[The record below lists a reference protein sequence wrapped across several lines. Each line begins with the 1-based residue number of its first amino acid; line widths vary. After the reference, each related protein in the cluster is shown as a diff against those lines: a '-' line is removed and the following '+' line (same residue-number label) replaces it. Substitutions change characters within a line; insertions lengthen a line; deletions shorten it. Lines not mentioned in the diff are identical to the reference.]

1 MKIFRIFVPKNGL
14 NYTHFMKEWFEWIN
28 FDIAFP
34 ITDPTWIFF
43 LVLVIILFAPILLE
57 RLRIPHIIGMILAG
71 LVVGEHGFNI
81 LARDSSFELFGKVGL
96 YYIMFLAGLE
106 MNMEDFKSIRM
117 KATVLGL
124 LAFIFPLGIGIWTNL
139 HLLDYGLITSVL
151 LASMYASHT
160 LIAYPIVIR
169 YGINRNR
176 AVSIAVGGTAVTDTL
191 TLLVLAVIAG
201 MFNEK
206 GISEMFWVWLVVK
219 VVVLSVVIMYTFPR
233 IRRWFFRRY
242 TDNVVQ
248 FIFVLAMVFLGA
260 GLMELIG
267 MEGILGAFLAGLVLN
282 RLIPHVSPLM
292 SHLEFVGNALFI
304 PYFLIGV
311 GMLINVNV
319 LFGHIDSIKVAGV
332 MIVVALLGKWIASW
346 VTQKIY
352 GMKAL
357 ERELMFG
364 LSNAQAAA
372 TLAAVMVGYNI
383 IQPNGERLLNE
394 DVLNGTILLILV
406 TCVVSS
412 FITEHAAKRVAMS
425 DAELNEEKGQEKE
438 RFLIPVAN
446 PETLDRLMGLAMV
459 VRDEKQINNLVALN
473 VINDNNDSVK
483 QEMKGRRSLE
493 RAAQIAA
500 SANVMLKTVS
510 RFDLNITTGILHT
523 AKENEAT
530 SIIIGLHHKAS
541 IVDSFFGNLTENLLK
556 GTYLQV
562 MIVRFLIPVNTLR
575 RIIVA
580 VPPKAEF
587 EHGFVKWIVHLCRM
601 SSQLGCR
608 LHFFAHP
615 QTLGYIKGY
624 IQKKHKDVLTQYQE
638 LEDWDD
644 LLIITGQVN
653 YDHLL
658 VVVSSRRGSIS
669 YDSAFERLP
678 MQISKYFNNNSIM
691 LLYPDQKGDPS
702 EALSFADPRGWAE
715 TQYYDRV
722 GNWFYKWFKKD
733 S

>member
-1 MKIFRIFVPKNGL
+1 
-14 NYTHFMKEWFEWIN
+14 MKEVLDFVN
-28 FDIAFP
+28 FDFHLP
-34 ITDPTWIFF
+34 VTDPTWIFF
-43 LVLVIILFAPILLE
+43 LVLVVILFAPIVLE

-71 LVVGEHGFNI
+71 VVIGEHGFNI

-106 MNMEDFKSIRM
+106 MNMEDFKSIRV

-139 HLLDYGLITSVL
+139 HLLGYSLATSVL

-169 YGINRNR
+169 YGINRQR

-191 TLLVLAVIAG
+191 TLLVLAVVGG
-201 MFNEK
+201 MYK
-206 GISEMFWVWLVVK
+206 GETSEMFWIWLVLK
-219 VVVLSVVIMYTFPR
+219 VVVLSVVIMYAFPR
-233 IRRWFFRRY
+233 IGRWFFRRY
-242 TDNVVQ
+242 SDNVVQ
-248 FIFVLAMVFLGA
+248 YIFVMAMVFLGA
-260 GLMELIG
+260 GLMEFVG

-311 GMLINVNV
+311 GMLIDVNV
-319 LFGHIDSIKVAGV
+319 LFGHIDSVKVAVV
-332 MIVVALLGKWIASW
+332 MIIVALLGKWIASW
-346 VTQKIY
+346 LTQKIY
-352 GMKAL
+352 KMRAL

-372 TLAAVMVGYNI
+372 TLAAVLVGYNI
-383 IQPNGERLLNE
+383 ILPNGERLLNE

-412 FITEHAAKRVAMS
+412 FITEHAAKRIAMD
-425 DAELNEEKGQEKE
+425 DAEVSDEKAQEKE
-438 RFLIPVAN
+438 KFLIPVAN
-446 PETLDRLMGLAMV
+446 PETLESLMSLAMV
-459 VRDEKQINNLVALN
+459 VRDEKQPDNLVALN
-473 VINDNNDSVK
+473 VINDNNGSVK
-483 QEMKGRRSLE
+483 QEMRGKRSLE

-500 SANVMLKTVS
+500 STSVRLKTVS

-523 AKENEAT
+523 AKEYEAT
-530 SIIIGLHHKAS
+530 NIIIGLHCKMS

-556 GTYLQV
+556 NTYLQV
-562 MIVRFLIPVNTLR
+562 MVARFLIPVNTLR

-587 EHGFVKWIVHLCRM
+587 EHGFMKWITHMCRM
-601 SSQLGCR
+601 SSRLGCR
-608 LHFFAHP
+608 VHFYAHP
-615 QTLGYIKGY
+615 QTLGYIRGY
-624 IQKKHKDVLTQYQE
+624 IQKKHKDTRVAYSE

-644 LLIITGQVN
+644 LLLLTGQVN

-658 VVVSSRRGSIS
+658 VIISARRGSIS
-669 YDSAFERLP
+669 YDSAFERLL

-691 LLYPDQKGDPS
+691 LLYPEQKGDPNES
-702 EALSFADPRGWAE
+702 LSFSDPRGWAE
-715 TQYYDRV
+715 TQYYDKV
-722 GNWFYKWFKKD
+722 GNWFYKWFKKN

>member
-1 MKIFRIFVPKNGL
+1 
-14 NYTHFMKEWFEWIN
+14 MKEVLDFVN
-28 FDIAFP
+28 FDFHLP
-34 ITDPTWIFF
+34 VTDPTWIFF
-43 LVLVIILFAPILLE
+43 LVLVVILFAPIVLE

-71 LVVGEHGFNI
+71 VVIGEHGFNI

-106 MNMEDFKSIRM
+106 MNMEDFKSIRV

-139 HLLDYGLITSVL
+139 HLLGYSLATSVL

-169 YGINRNR
+169 YGINRQR

-191 TLLVLAVIAG
+191 TLLVLAVVGG
-201 MFNEK
+201 MYK
-206 GISEMFWVWLVVK
+206 GETSEMFWIWLVLK
-219 VVVLSVVIMYTFPR
+219 VVVLSVVIMYAFPR
-233 IRRWFFRRY
+233 IGRWFFRRY
-242 TDNVVQ
+242 SDNVVQ
-248 FIFVLAMVFLGA
+248 YIFVMAMVFLGA
-260 GLMELIG
+260 GLMEFVG

-311 GMLINVNV
+311 GMLIDVNV
-319 LFGHIDSIKVAGV
+319 LFGHIDSVKVAVV
-332 MIVVALLGKWIASW
+332 MIIVALLGKWIASW
-346 VTQKIY
+346 LTQKIY
-352 GMKAL
+352 KMRAL

-372 TLAAVMVGYNI
+372 TLAAVLVGYNI
-383 IQPNGERLLNE
+383 ILPNGERLLNE

-412 FITEHAAKRVAMS
+412 FITEHAAKRIAMD
-425 DAELNEEKGQEKE
+425 DAEVSGEKAQEKE
-438 RFLIPVAN
+438 KFLIPVAN
-446 PETLDRLMGLAMV
+446 PETLESLMSLAMV
-459 VRDEKQINNLVALN
+459 VRDEKQPDNLVALN
-473 VINDNNDSVK
+473 VINDNNGSVK
-483 QEMKGRRSLE
+483 QEMRGKRSLE

-500 SANVMLKTVS
+500 STSVRLKTVS

-523 AKENEAT
+523 AKEYEAT
-530 SIIIGLHHKAS
+530 NIIIGLHCKMS

-556 GTYLQV
+556 NTYLQV
-562 MIVRFLIPVNTLR
+562 MVARFLIPVNTLR

-587 EHGFVKWIVHLCRM
+587 EHGFMKWITHMCRM
-601 SSQLGCR
+601 SSRLGCR
-608 LHFFAHP
+608 VHFYAHP
-615 QTLGYIKGY
+615 QTLGYIRGY
-624 IQKKHKDVLTQYQE
+624 IQKKHKDTRVAYSE

-644 LLIITGQVN
+644 LLLLTGQVN

-658 VVVSSRRGSIS
+658 VIISARRGSIS

-691 LLYPDQKGDPS
+691 LLYPEQKGDPNES
-702 EALSFADPRGWAE
+702 LSFSDPRGWAE
-715 TQYYDRV
+715 TQYYDKV
-722 GNWFYKWFKKD
+722 GNWFYKWFKKN

>member
-1 MKIFRIFVPKNGL
+1 M
-14 NYTHFMKEWFEWIN
+14 
-28 FDIAFP
+28 
-34 ITDPTWIFF
+34 
-43 LVLVIILFAPILLE
+43 LE

-71 LVVGEHGFNI
+71 IVIGEHGFNI

-124 LAFIFPLGIGIWTNL
+124 LAFIIPLGIGVWTNQ
-139 HLLDYGLITSVL
+139 HLLGYGLITSVL

-169 YGINRNR
+169 YGINRQR

-191 TLLVLAVIAG
+191 TLLVLAVISG
-201 MFNEK
+201 MYK
-206 GISEMFWVWLVVK
+206 GETSDMFWIWLVMK
-219 VVVLSVVIMYTFPR
+219 VIVVSAVIMLTFPR
-233 IRRWFFRRY
+233 IGRWFFRRY
-242 TDNVVQ
+242 SDQVVQ
-248 FIFVLAMVFLGA
+248 YIFVMAMVFLGA
-260 GLMELIG
+260 GLMEWVG

-319 LFGHIDSIKVAGV
+319 LFGHIDSLKVASV

-346 VTQKIY
+346 LTQKIY
-352 GMKAL
+352 RMKPV

-372 TLAAVMVGYNI
+372 TLAAVLVGYNI
-383 IQPNGERLLNE
+383 ILPSGERLLNE

-412 FITEHAAKRVAMS
+412 FITEHAAKRIAMD
-425 DAELNEEKGQEKE
+425 DAELDEEKEQKKE
-438 RFLIPVAN
+438 RILIPVAN
-446 PETLDRLMGLAMV
+446 PETLERLMQLALV
-459 VRDEKQINNLVALN
+459 VRDEKRTDNLVALN
-473 VINDNNDSVK
+473 VINDNNDSVRL
-483 QEMKGRRSLE
+483 EMRGKRSLE

-500 SANVMLKTVS
+500 SANVPLKTVS
-510 RFDLNITTGILHT
+510 RFDLNIATGILHT
-523 AKENEAT
+523 AKETEAT
-530 SIIIGLHHKAS
+530 TIVIGLHYKAS
-541 IVDSFFGNLTENLLK
+541 IVDSFFGNLTEDLLK
-556 GTYLQV
+556 NTFQQV
-562 MIVRFLIPVNTLR
+562 MIARFLMPVNTLR

-580 VPPKAEF
+580 VPPKSEF
-587 EHGFVKWIVHLCRM
+587 EHGFVKWITHLCRM

-624 IQKKHKDVLTQYQE
+624 IQK
-638 LEDWDD
+638 
-644 LLIITGQVN
+644 
-653 YDHLL
+653 
-658 VVVSSRRGSIS
+658 SI
-669 YDSAFERLP
+669 R
-678 MQISKYFNNNSIM
+678 M
-691 LLYPDQKGDPS
+691 
-702 EALSFADPRGWAE
+702 
-715 TQYYDRV
+715 
-722 GNWFYKWFKKD
+722 
-733 S
+733 

>member
-1 MKIFRIFVPKNGL
+1 
-14 NYTHFMKEWFEWIN
+14 MKEVLDFVN
-28 FDIAFP
+28 FDFHLP
-34 ITDPTWIFF
+34 VTDPTWIFF
-43 LVLVIILFAPILLE
+43 LVLVIILFAPIVLE

-71 LVVGEHGFNI
+71 VVIGEHGFNI

-96 YYIMFLAGLE
+96 CYIMFLAGLE
-106 MNMEDFKSIRM
+106 MNMEDFKSIRV

-139 HLLDYGLITSVL
+139 HLLGYSLATSVL

-169 YGINRNR
+169 YGINRQR

-191 TLLVLAVIAG
+191 TLLVLAVVGG
-201 MFNEK
+201 MYK
-206 GISEMFWVWLVVK
+206 GETSEMFWIWLVLK
-219 VVVLSVVIMYTFPR
+219 VVVLSVVIMYAFPR
-233 IRRWFFRRY
+233 IGRWFFRRY
-242 TDNVVQ
+242 SDNVVQ
-248 FIFVLAMVFLGA
+248 YIFVMAMVFLGA
-260 GLMELIG
+260 GLMEFVG

-311 GMLINVNV
+311 GMLIDVNV
-319 LFGHIDSIKVAGV
+319 LFGHIDSVKVAVV
-332 MIVVALLGKWIASW
+332 MIIVALLGKWIASW
-346 VTQKIY
+346 LTQKIY
-352 GMKAL
+352 KMRAL

-372 TLAAVMVGYNI
+372 TLAAVLVGYNI
-383 IQPNGERLLNE
+383 ILPNGERLLNE

-412 FITEHAAKRVAMS
+412 FITEHAAKRIAMD
-425 DAELNEEKGQEKE
+425 DAEVSDEKAQEKE
-438 RFLIPVAN
+438 KFLIPVAN
-446 PETLDRLMGLAMV
+446 PETLESLMSLAMV
-459 VRDEKQINNLVALN
+459 VRDEKQPDNLVALN
-473 VINDNNDSVK
+473 VINDNNGSVK
-483 QEMKGRRSLE
+483 QEMRGKRSLE

-500 SANVMLKTVS
+500 STSVRLKTVS

-523 AKENEAT
+523 AKEYEAT
-530 SIIIGLHHKAS
+530 NIIIGLHCKMS

-556 GTYLQV
+556 NTYLQV
-562 MIVRFLIPVNTLR
+562 MVARFLIPVNTLR

-587 EHGFVKWIVHLCRM
+587 EHGFMKWITHMCRM

-608 LHFFAHP
+608 VHFYAHP
-615 QTLGYIKGY
+615 QTLGYIRGY
-624 IQKKHKDVLTQYQE
+624 IQKKHKDTRVAYSE

-644 LLIITGQVN
+644 LLLLTGQVN

-658 VVVSSRRGSIS
+658 VIISARRGSIS

-691 LLYPDQKGDPS
+691 LLYPEQKGDPNES
-702 EALSFADPRGWAE
+702 LSFSDPRGWAE
-715 TQYYDRV
+715 TQYYDKV
-722 GNWFYKWFKKD
+722 GNWFYKWFKKN

>member
-1 MKIFRIFVPKNGL
+1 
-14 NYTHFMKEWFEWIN
+14 MKEVLDFVN
-28 FDIAFP
+28 FDFHLP
-34 ITDPTWIFF
+34 VTDPTWIFF
-43 LVLVIILFAPILLE
+43 LVLVVILFAPIVLE

-71 LVVGEHGFNI
+71 VVIGEHGFNI

-106 MNMEDFKSIRM
+106 MNMEDFKSIRV

-139 HLLDYGLITSVL
+139 HLLGYSLATSVL

-169 YGINRNR
+169 YGINRQR

-191 TLLVLAVIAG
+191 TLLVLAVVGG
-201 MFNEK
+201 MYK
-206 GISEMFWVWLVVK
+206 GETSEMFWIWLVLK
-219 VVVLSVVIMYTFPR
+219 VVVLSVVIMYAFPR
-233 IRRWFFRRY
+233 IGQWFFRRY
-242 TDNVVQ
+242 SDNVVQ
-248 FIFVLAMVFLGA
+248 YIFVMAMVFLGA
-260 GLMELIG
+260 GLMEFVG

-311 GMLINVNV
+311 GMLIDVNV
-319 LFGHIDSIKVAGV
+319 LFGHIDSVKVAVV
-332 MIVVALLGKWIASW
+332 MIIVALLGKWIASW
-346 VTQKIY
+346 LTQKIY
-352 GMKAL
+352 KMRAL

-372 TLAAVMVGYNI
+372 TLAAVLVGYNI
-383 IQPNGERLLNE
+383 ILPNGERLLNE

-412 FITEHAAKRVAMS
+412 FITEHAAKRIAMD
-425 DAELNEEKGQEKE
+425 DAEVSDEKAQEKE
-438 RFLIPVAN
+438 KFLIPVAN
-446 PETLDRLMGLAMV
+446 PETLESLMSLAMV
-459 VRDEKQINNLVALN
+459 VRDEKQPDNLVALN
-473 VINDNNDSVK
+473 VINDNNGSVK
-483 QEMKGRRSLE
+483 QEMRGKRSLE

-500 SANVMLKTVS
+500 STSVRLKTVS

-523 AKENEAT
+523 AKEYEAT
-530 SIIIGLHHKAS
+530 NIIIGLHCKMS

-556 GTYLQV
+556 NTYLQV
-562 MIVRFLIPVNTLR
+562 MVARFLIPVNTLR

-587 EHGFVKWIVHLCRM
+587 EHGFMKWITHMCRM
-601 SSQLGCR
+601 SSRLGCR
-608 LHFFAHP
+608 VHFYAHP
-615 QTLGYIKGY
+615 QTLGYIRGY
-624 IQKKHKDVLTQYQE
+624 IQKKHKDTRVAYSE

-644 LLIITGQVN
+644 LLLLTGQVN

-658 VVVSSRRGSIS
+658 VIISARRGSIS

-691 LLYPDQKGDPS
+691 LLYPEQKGDPNES
-702 EALSFADPRGWAE
+702 LSFSDPRGWAE
-715 TQYYDRV
+715 TQYYDKV
-722 GNWFYKWFKKD
+722 GNWFYKWFKKN

>member
-139 HLLDYGLITSVL
+139 HVLDYGLITSVL

-233 IRRWFFRRY
+233 IGRWFFRRY

-624 IQKKHKDVLTQYQE
+624 IQKKHKDVWTQYQE

>member
-1 MKIFRIFVPKNGL
+1 
-14 NYTHFMKEWFEWIN
+14 MKEVLDFVN
-28 FDIAFP
+28 FDFHLP
-34 ITDPTWIFF
+34 VTDPTWIFF
-43 LVLVIILFAPILLE
+43 LVLVIILFAPIVLE

-71 LVVGEHGFNI
+71 VVIGEHGFNI

-106 MNMEDFKSIRM
+106 MNMEDFKSIRV

-139 HLLDYGLITSVL
+139 HLLGYSLATSVL

-169 YGINRNR
+169 YGINRQR

-191 TLLVLAVIAG
+191 TLLVLAVVGG
-201 MFNEK
+201 MYK
-206 GISEMFWVWLVVK
+206 GETSEMFWIWLVLK
-219 VVVLSVVIMYTFPR
+219 VVVLSVVIMYAFPR
-233 IRRWFFRRY
+233 IGRWFFRRY
-242 TDNVVQ
+242 SDNVVQ
-248 FIFVLAMVFLGA
+248 YIFVMAMVFLGA
-260 GLMELIG
+260 GLMEFVG

-311 GMLINVNV
+311 GMLIDVNV
-319 LFGHIDSIKVAGV
+319 LFGHIDSVKVAVV
-332 MIVVALLGKWIASW
+332 MIIVALLGKWIASW
-346 VTQKIY
+346 LTQKIY
-352 GMKAL
+352 KMRAL

-372 TLAAVMVGYNI
+372 TLAAVLVGYNI
-383 IQPNGERLLNE
+383 ILPNGERLLNE

-412 FITEHAAKRVAMS
+412 FITEHAAKRIAMD
-425 DAELNEEKGQEKE
+425 DAEVSDEKAQEKE
-438 RFLIPVAN
+438 KFLIPVAN
-446 PETLDRLMGLAMV
+446 PETLESLMSLAMV
-459 VRDEKQINNLVALN
+459 VRDEKQPDNLVALN
-473 VINDNNDSVK
+473 VINDNNGSVK
-483 QEMKGRRSLE
+483 QEMRGKRSLE

-500 SANVMLKTVS
+500 STSVRLKTVS

-523 AKENEAT
+523 AKEYEAT
-530 SIIIGLHHKAS
+530 NIIIGLHCKMS

-556 GTYLQV
+556 NTYLQV
-562 MIVRFLIPVNTLR
+562 MVARFLIPVNTLR

-587 EHGFVKWIVHLCRM
+587 EHGFMKWITHMCRM

-608 LHFFAHP
+608 VHFYAHP
-615 QTLGYIKGY
+615 QTLGYIRGY
-624 IQKKHKDVLTQYQE
+624 IQKKHKDTRVAYSE

-644 LLIITGQVN
+644 LLLLTGQVN

-658 VVVSSRRGSIS
+658 VIISARRGSIS

-691 LLYPDQKGDPS
+691 LLYPEHKGDPNES
-702 EALSFADPRGWAE
+702 LSFSDPRGWAE
-715 TQYYDRV
+715 TQYYDKV
-722 GNWFYKWFKKD
+722 GNWFYKWFKKN

>member
-1 MKIFRIFVPKNGL
+1 
-14 NYTHFMKEWFEWIN
+14 MKEVLDFVN
-28 FDIAFP
+28 FDFHLP
-34 ITDPTWIFF
+34 VTDPTWIFF
-43 LVLVIILFAPILLE
+43 LVLVVILFAPIVLE

-71 LVVGEHGFNI
+71 VVIGEHGFNI

-106 MNMEDFKSIRM
+106 MNMEDFKSIRV
-117 KATVLGL
+117 KAAVLGL

-139 HLLDYGLITSVL
+139 HLLGYSLATSVL

-169 YGINRNR
+169 YGINRQR

-191 TLLVLAVIAG
+191 TLLVLAVVGG
-201 MFNEK
+201 MYK
-206 GISEMFWVWLVVK
+206 GETSEMFWIWLVLK
-219 VVVLSVVIMYTFPR
+219 VVVLSVVIMYAFPR
-233 IRRWFFRRY
+233 IGRWFFRRY
-242 TDNVVQ
+242 SDNVVQ
-248 FIFVLAMVFLGA
+248 YIFVMAMVFLGA
-260 GLMELIG
+260 GLMEFVG

-311 GMLINVNV
+311 GMLIDVNV
-319 LFGHIDSIKVAGV
+319 LFGHIDSVKVAVV
-332 MIVVALLGKWIASW
+332 MIIVALLGKWIASW
-346 VTQKIY
+346 LTQKIY
-352 GMKAL
+352 KMRAL

-372 TLAAVMVGYNI
+372 TLAAVLVGYNI
-383 IQPNGERLLNE
+383 ILPNGERLLNE

-412 FITEHAAKRVAMS
+412 FITEHAAKRIAMD
-425 DAELNEEKGQEKE
+425 DAEVSGEKAQEKE
-438 RFLIPVAN
+438 KFLIPVAN
-446 PETLDRLMGLAMV
+446 PETLESLMSLAMV
-459 VRDEKQINNLVALN
+459 VRDEKQPDNLVALN
-473 VINDNNDSVK
+473 VINDNNGSVK
-483 QEMKGRRSLE
+483 QEMRGKRSLE

-500 SANVMLKTVS
+500 STSVRLKTVS

-523 AKENEAT
+523 AKEYEAT
-530 SIIIGLHHKAS
+530 NIIIGLHCKMS

-556 GTYLQV
+556 NTYLQV
-562 MIVRFLIPVNTLR
+562 MVARFLIPVNTLR

-587 EHGFVKWIVHLCRM
+587 EHGFMKWITHMCRM

-608 LHFFAHP
+608 VHFYAHP
-615 QTLGYIKGY
+615 QTLGYIRGY
-624 IQKKHKDVLTQYQE
+624 IQKKHKDTRVAYSE

-644 LLIITGQVN
+644 LLLLTGQVN

-658 VVVSSRRGSIS
+658 VIISARRGSIS

-691 LLYPDQKGDPS
+691 LLYPEQKGDPNES
-702 EALSFADPRGWAE
+702 LSFSDPRGWAE
-715 TQYYDRV
+715 TQYYDKV
-722 GNWFYKWFKKD
+722 GNWFYKWFKKN

>member
-1 MKIFRIFVPKNGL
+1 
-14 NYTHFMKEWFEWIN
+14 MKEVLDFVN
-28 FDIAFP
+28 FDFHLP
-34 ITDPTWIFF
+34 VTDPTWIFF
-43 LVLVIILFAPILLE
+43 LVLVIILFAPIVLE

-71 LVVGEHGFNI
+71 VVIGEHGFNI

-106 MNMEDFKSIRM
+106 MNMEDFKSIRV

-139 HLLDYGLITSVL
+139 HLLGYSLATSVL

-169 YGINRNR
+169 YGINRQR

-191 TLLVLAVIAG
+191 TLLVLAVVGG
-201 MFNEK
+201 MYK
-206 GISEMFWVWLVVK
+206 GETSEMFWIWLVLK
-219 VVVLSVVIMYTFPR
+219 VVVLSVVIMYAFPR
-233 IRRWFFRRY
+233 IGRWFFRRY
-242 TDNVVQ
+242 SDNVVQ
-248 FIFVLAMVFLGA
+248 YIFVMAMVFLGA
-260 GLMELIG
+260 GLMEFVG

-311 GMLINVNV
+311 GMLIDVNV
-319 LFGHIDSIKVAGV
+319 LFGHIDSVKVAVV
-332 MIVVALLGKWIASW
+332 MIIVALLGKWIASW
-346 VTQKIY
+346 LTQKIY
-352 GMKAL
+352 KMRAL

-372 TLAAVMVGYNI
+372 LVGYNI
-383 IQPNGERLLNE
+383 ILPNGERLLNE

-412 FITEHAAKRVAMS
+412 FITEHAAKRIAMD
-425 DAELNEEKGQEKE
+425 DAEVSDEKAQEKE
-438 RFLIPVAN
+438 KFLIPVAN
-446 PETLDRLMGLAMV
+446 PETLESLMSLAMV
-459 VRDEKQINNLVALN
+459 VRDEKQPDNLVALN
-473 VINDNNDSVK
+473 VINDNNGSVK
-483 QEMKGRRSLE
+483 QEMRGKRSLE

-500 SANVMLKTVS
+500 STSVRLKTVS

-523 AKENEAT
+523 AKEYEAT
-530 SIIIGLHHKAS
+530 NIIIGLHCKMS

-556 GTYLQV
+556 NTYLQV
-562 MIVRFLIPVNTLR
+562 MVARFLIPVNTLR

-587 EHGFVKWIVHLCRM
+587 EHGFMKWITHMCRM

-608 LHFFAHP
+608 VHFYAHP
-615 QTLGYIKGY
+615 QTLGYIRGY
-624 IQKKHKDVLTQYQE
+624 IQKKHKDTRVAYSE

-644 LLIITGQVN
+644 LLLLTGQVN

-658 VVVSSRRGSIS
+658 VIISARRGSIS
-669 YDSAFERLP
+669 YDSAFERLL

-691 LLYPDQKGDPS
+691 LLYPEQKGDPNES
-702 EALSFADPRGWAE
+702 LSFSDPRGWAE
-715 TQYYDRV
+715 TQYYDKV
-722 GNWFYKWFKKD
+722 GNWFYKWFKKN

>member
-1 MKIFRIFVPKNGL
+1 
-14 NYTHFMKEWFEWIN
+14 MKEVLDFVN
-28 FDIAFP
+28 FDFHLP
-34 ITDPTWIFF
+34 VTDPTWIFF
-43 LVLVIILFAPILLE
+43 LVLVIILFAPIVLE

-71 LVVGEHGFNI
+71 VVIGEHGFNI

-106 MNMEDFKSIRM
+106 MNMEDFKSIRV

-139 HLLDYGLITSVL
+139 HLLDYSLTTSVL

-169 YGINRNR
+169 YGINRQR

-191 TLLVLAVIAG
+191 TLLVLAVIGG
-201 MFNEK
+201 MYK
-206 GISEMFWVWLVVK
+206 GETSDMFWIWLVLK
-219 VVVLSVVIMYTFPR
+219 VVVLSVVIMYAFPH
-233 IRRWFFRRY
+233 IGRWFFRRY
-242 TDNVVQ
+242 SDNVVQ
-248 FIFVLAMVFLGA
+248 YIFVMAMVFLGA
-260 GLMELIG
+260 GLMEFVG

-311 GMLINVNV
+311 GMLIDVNV
-319 LFGHIDSIKVAGV
+319 LFGHIDSLKVAVV
-332 MIVVALLGKWIASW
+332 MIIVALLGKWIASW
-346 VTQKIY
+346 LTQKIY
-352 GMKAL
+352 KMRSL

-372 TLAAVMVGYNI
+372 TLAAVLVGYNI
-383 IQPNGERLLNE
+383 ILPDGERLLNE

-412 FITEHAAKRVAMS
+412 FITEHAAKRIAMD
-425 DAELNEEKGQEKE
+425 DAEVDGEKTQEKE
-438 RFLIPVAN
+438 TFLIPVSN
-446 PETLDRLMGLAMV
+446 PETLESLMSLAMIA
-459 VRDEKQINNLVALN
+459 RDEKQLDNLVALS
-473 VINDNNDSVK
+473 VVNDNNDSVK
-483 QEMKGRRSLE
+483 QEMRGKRNLE
-493 RAAQIAA
+493 RAAQITAA
-500 SANVMLKTVS
+500 TNVRLKTVS

-523 AKENEAT
+523 AKEYNAT
-530 SIIIGLHHKAS
+530 NIIIGLHCKMS
-541 IVDSFFGNLTENLLK
+541 IVDSFFGKLTENLLK
-556 GTYLQV
+556 NTYLQV
-562 MIVRFLIPVNTLR
+562 MVARFLMPVNTLR

-587 EHGFVKWIVHLCRM
+587 EHGFIKWITHMCRM

-608 LHFFAHP
+608 VHFYAHP
-615 QTLGYIKGY
+615 QTLGYIRGY
-624 IQKKHKDVLTQYQE
+624 IQKKHKDTRAAYSE
-638 LEDWDD
+638 LENWDD
-644 LLIITGQVN
+644 LLILTGQVN

-658 VVVSSRRGSIS
+658 VIISARRGSIS

-691 LLYPDQKGDPS
+691 LLYPEQKGDPT
-702 EALSFADPRGWAE
+702 ETLSFSDPRGWAE
-715 TQYYDRV
+715 TQYYDKV
-722 GNWFYKWFKKD
+722 GNWFYKWFKKN

>member
-1 MKIFRIFVPKNGL
+1 
-14 NYTHFMKEWFEWIN
+14 MKEVLDFVN
-28 FDIAFP
+28 FDFHLP
-34 ITDPTWIFF
+34 VTDPTWIFF
-43 LVLVIILFAPILLE
+43 LVLVIILFAPIVLE

-71 LVVGEHGFNI
+71 VVIGEHGFNI

-106 MNMEDFKSIRM
+106 MNMEDFKSIRV

-139 HLLDYGLITSVL
+139 HLLGYSLATSVL

-169 YGINRNR
+169 YGINRQR

-191 TLLVLAVIAG
+191 TLLVLAVVGG
-201 MFNEK
+201 MYK
-206 GISEMFWVWLVVK
+206 GETSEMFWIWLVLK
-219 VVVLSVVIMYTFPR
+219 VVVLSVVIMYAFSR
-233 IRRWFFRRY
+233 IGRWFFRRY
-242 TDNVVQ
+242 SDNVVQ
-248 FIFVLAMVFLGA
+248 YIFVMAMVFLGA
-260 GLMELIG
+260 GLMEFVG

-311 GMLINVNV
+311 GMLIDVNV
-319 LFGHIDSIKVAGV
+319 LFGHIDSVKVAVV
-332 MIVVALLGKWIASW
+332 MIIVALLGKWIASW
-346 VTQKIY
+346 LTQKIY
-352 GMKAL
+352 KMRAL

-372 TLAAVMVGYNI
+372 TLAAVLVGYNI
-383 IQPNGERLLNE
+383 ILPNGERLLNE

-412 FITEHAAKRVAMS
+412 FITEHAAKRIAMD
-425 DAELNEEKGQEKE
+425 DAEVSGEKAQEKE
-438 RFLIPVAN
+438 KFLIPVAN
-446 PETLDRLMGLAMV
+446 PETLESLMSLAMV
-459 VRDEKQINNLVALN
+459 VRDEKQPDNLVALN
-473 VINDNNDSVK
+473 VINDNNGSVK
-483 QEMKGRRSLE
+483 QEMRGKRSLE

-500 SANVMLKTVS
+500 STSVRLKTVS

-523 AKENEAT
+523 AKEYEAT
-530 SIIIGLHHKAS
+530 NIIIGLHCKMS

-556 GTYLQV
+556 NTYLQV
-562 MIVRFLIPVNTLR
+562 MVARFLIPVNTLR

-587 EHGFVKWIVHLCRM
+587 EHGFMKWITHMCRM

-608 LHFFAHP
+608 VHFYAHP
-615 QTLGYIKGY
+615 QTLGYIRGY
-624 IQKKHKDVLTQYQE
+624 IQKKHKDTRVAYSE

-644 LLIITGQVN
+644 LLLLTGQVN

-658 VVVSSRRGSIS
+658 VIISARRGSIS

-691 LLYPDQKGDPS
+691 LLYPEQKGDPNES
-702 EALSFADPRGWAE
+702 LSFSDPRGWAE
-715 TQYYDRV
+715 TQYYDKV
-722 GNWFYKWFKKD
+722 GNWFYKWFKKN